1 MYKDISISQLKEFID
16 NDPDAVVIDVRT
28 PGEVSTG
35 TIPGAVI
42 INLFDPM
49 FMENIKKLDKSKTYL
64 FLCQSGNRSGSAA
77 GCLVQLGFEKVYNIM
92 GGIMAW
98 DGETEYPKAA

>member
-1 MYKDISISQLKEFID
+1 MYENISISQLKEFMN
-16 NDPDAVVIDVRT
+16 NDPDSVIIDVRT

-35 TIPGAVI
+35 TISGAVN

-49 FMENIKKLDKSKTYL
+49 FMDNIKKLDKSKTYL

-77 GCLVQLGFEKVYNIM
+77 GCLAQFGFEKVYNIID
-92 GGIMAW
+92 GIMAW
-98 DGETEYPKAA
+98 NGELAYPKAA

>member
-1 MYKDISISQLKEFID
+1 MYKNISISQLKEFME
-16 NDPDAVVIDVRT
+16 NDPDATIIDVRT

-35 TIPGAVI
+35 TIPGAKN

-49 FMENIKKLDKSKTYL
+49 FMENIKRLDRTKTYL

-77 GCLVQLGFEKVYNIM
+77 GCLAQLGFEKAYNIM

-98 DGETEYPKAA
+98 DGAMEYPKAA